1 MYEQSRWRLLDRA
14 PAVTDS
20 VGCVT
25 VGDVDRR
32 VSPAT
37 RLARLGFIDPDRA
50 LALLH
55 APVLAPLDADA
66 LAADLAGTADPD
78 LALGSLVKCAEAADR
93 RGFPLVAELTAAPAA
108 RSRLLAVLGV
118 SAALGEHL
126 ARAPQHWRAVLPGAG
141 GPPDLDLA
149 VTAGAG
155 SERTGRDYRAAL
167 LAAVGADPVGAGLA
181 GGDLAGADP
190 VAAAGP
196 QVLDELR
203 MAYRRELLTISAAD
217 LAGDWGI
224 GQVGVELAELAAGTL
239 EAALAIARA
248 ADPAGW
254 PTIRPATRPTIHP
267 GTQPATRPA
276 TPPSDQPAGSLAIVA
291 MGKTG
296 GRELNYVS
304 DVDVVFVADTD
315 SDGAVET
322 AALGQATRLATA
334 VIHACSAAT
343 PTGTI
348 WPVDASLR
356 PEGKA
361 GPLVR
366 TLPSY
371 VAYYRRW
378 AKTWEFQALL
388 KARPVAG
395 DQALGQ
401 RYVDAVAPLLWSAA
415 DRDGFVE
422 DVQSMRRRVERHVP
436 PEQAGRQL
444 KLGPGGLR
452 DIEFAV
458 QLLQLVPG
466 RSDESLRVGGTIE
479 ALRALAAGGYV
490 GRVDAAQ
497 LEETYGFLRTLE
509 HRLQLYRLRRTHLLP
524 EATDELRRL
533 GRALG
538 LRANPVTQ
546 LDEAWRAHAREARR
560 LHEKLFYRP
569 LLAAVA
575 RIPGEATRLT
585 ETAARQRLEALGYA
599 DPAGAMRHLEAL
611 TVGMTRRAAI
621 QRTLLPVMLGW
632 FADSADPDAG
642 LLAFR
647 QVSEALGTTPWYL
660 RLLRDEGA
668 TAQRMARVLASSR
681 YASDLLL
688 RAPEAVAIL
697 SEDTELRPRSRAVL
711 DPEIQAAVGRAE
723 SAEAAVVATRAIR
736 RRELFRI
743 AVADLLGLIDVEEV
757 GVALAGVTGAVLD
770 GALTAATRAIAAQ
783 LDIEELPTRLA
794 VVAMGRLGGREPGY
808 GSDADVLFVHDP
820 RSGAD
825 ERAASD
831 AALAVAGEL
840 RRLLMAPAPD
850 PALQVDADLRPE
862 GRQGPLVRTL
872 SAYAAYYQRWAHTWE
887 AQALLRAEP
896 VAGDADLGRRFVELA
911 DPVRWPVDGLPE
923 SAVREIRRIKARV
936 EAERLPRGAD
946 PALHTKLG
954 RGGLADIEW
963 TIQLLQLRHGATV
976 PGLRTTRTLA
986 ALEAA
991 RDAGLLGS
999 SDAKILAEAW
1009 RLVSRV
1015 RNGITLVRGLPSDTL
1030 PSDLRG
1036 LSGIARYLQYAPG
1049 DVGALLEDYRRIT
1062 RRARATVERVFYA

>member
-1 MYEQSRWRLLDRA
+1 
-14 PAVTDS
+14 
-20 VGCVT
+20 
-25 VGDVDRR
+25 VGDTVRR
-32 VSPAT
+32 LSPAT
-37 RLARLGFIDPDRA
+37 QLARLGFIDPRRA
-50 LALLH
+50 TDLLH
-55 APVLAPLDADA
+55 ARTLGPLDPDE
-66 LAADLAGTADPD
+66 LAAQLAGTADPD
-78 LALGSLVKCAEAADR
+78 LALAALVHAAEAADLA
-93 RGFPLVAELTAAPAA
+93 GFPLVAQLAAATPETRA
-108 RSRLLAVLGV
+108 RLLAVLGS
-118 SAALGEHL
+118 SAALGEYV
-126 ARAPQHWRAVLPGAG
+126 ARAPHQWRAVQPA
-141 GPPDLDLA
+141 DEADA
-149 VTAGAG
+149 
-155 SERTGRDYRAAL
+155 GRDYRSAL
-167 LAAVGADPVGAGLA
+167 LEAVGADPVG
-181 GGDLAGADP
+181 DQP
-190 VAAAGP
+190 VAAAESRM
-196 QVLDELR
+196 LDELR
-203 MAYRRELLTISAAD
+203 LAYRRELLTIAGAD
-217 LAGDWGI
+217 LAGDWSI
-224 GQVGVELAELAAGTL
+224 ERVGAELADLATGTL

-248 ADPAGW
+248 GNPAG
-254 PTIRPATRPTIHP
+254 PPGRP
-267 GTQPATRPA
+267 G
-276 TPPSDQPAGSLAIVA
+276 PAGPPDAASGRLAIVA

-304 DVDVVFVADTD
+304 DVDVVFVAEPAP
-315 SDGAVET
+315 DGAAES
-322 AALGQATRLATA
+322 AALGGATRLATA
-334 VIHACSAAT
+334 VIRACSTHT
-343 PTGTI
+343 PAGTI

-371 VAYYRRW
+371 LAYYQRW

-388 KARPVAG
+388 KASPAAG
-395 DQALGQ
+395 DRELGRQ
-401 RYVDAVAPLLWSAA
+401 YVDAVAPLLWSAA

-436 PEQAGRQL
+436 PDQSGRQL

-458 QLLQLVPG
+458 QLLQLVHG
-466 RSDESLRVGGTIE
+466 RSDETLRVSGTIE

-497 LEETYGFLRTLE
+497 LEESYGFLRTLE

-524 EATDELRRL
+524 EDPDELRRL
-533 GRALG
+533 GRTIG
-538 LRANPVTQ
+538 LRADPVNQ
-546 LDEAWRAHAREARR
+546 LDQAWRTHARETRR

-611 TVGMTRRAAI
+611 TVGVTRRAAI

-647 QVSEALGTTPWYL
+647 QVSEALGATPWYL
-660 RLLRDEGA
+660 RLLRDEGV

-681 YASDLLL
+681 YAADLLL
-688 RAPEAVAIL
+688 RAPEAVAML
-697 SEDTELRPRSRAVL
+697 SDDTEFRPRPRSVL
-711 DPEIQAAVGRAE
+711 DPEIQAAVGRAA
-723 SAEAAVVATRAIR
+723 SADIAVVATRAIR

-743 AVADLLGLIDVEEV
+743 AVADLLGLIQVDEV
-757 GVALAGVTGAVLD
+757 GAALADVTGAVLD
-770 GALTAATRAIAAQ
+770 GALAAASRAVAAE
-783 LDIEELPTRLA
+783 LGESELPTRLA
-794 VVAMGRLGGREPGY
+794 VVAMGRLGGREQGY
-808 GSDADVLFVHDP
+808 GSDADVLFVHEP
-820 RSGAD
+820 RPGAE

-831 AALAVAGEL
+831 AAHAVAGEL
-840 RRLLMAPAPD
+840 RRLLMASAPD
-850 PALQVDADLRPE
+850 PALRVDADLRPE

-872 SAYAAYYQRWAHTWE
+872 SAYTAYYDRWAQVWE

-896 VAGDADLGRRFVELA
+896 IAGDTELGRRFVELA
-911 DPVRWPVDGLPE
+911 DPIRWPADGLTE
-923 SAVREIRRIKARV
+923 AEAREIRRIKARV
-936 EAERLPRGAD
+936 EAERLPRGTD

-963 TIQLLQLRHGATV
+963 TVQLLQLRHAAQV

-986 ALEAA
+986 ALDAA
-991 RDAGLLGS
+991 RDAGLLEPE
-999 SDAKILAEAW
+999 DADVLGQAW

-1036 LSGIARYLQYAPG
+1036 LSGIARYLQYSPG

-1062 RRARATVERVFYA
+1062 RRARGIVERVFYA

>member
-1 MYEQSRWRLLDRA
+1 VYEQSRWRLLDRA

-25 VGDVDRR
+25 VGDLVRR

-37 RLARLGFIDPDRA
+37 RLAQLGFIDPDRA
-50 LALLH
+50 VALLH
-55 APVLAPLDADA
+55 APVLAPLDTDA
-66 LAADLAGTADPD
+66 LAADLAETADPD
-78 LALGSLVKCAEAADR
+78 LALGSLVECAEAADR
-93 RGFPLVAELTAAPAA
+93 HGFPLIAELTAAPAA
-108 RSRLLAVLGV
+108 ARARLLAVLGV

-126 ARAPQHWRAVLPGAG
+126 ARAPHHWRAVLPGG
-141 GPPDLDLA
+141 GAPSDLDLA
-149 VTAGAG
+149 VAAGAG
-155 SERTGRDYRAAL
+155 PERVGRDYRTAL
-167 LAAVGADPVGAGLA
+167 LTAVGADPTGTEPTGTE
-181 GGDLAGADP
+181 P
-190 VAAAGP
+190 VAASGP

-203 MAYRRELLTISAAD
+203 MAYRRELLTIVGAD

-224 GQVGVELAELAAGTL
+224 EQVGAELAELAAGTL

-248 ADPAGW
+248 AEPAGQ
-254 PTIRPATRPTIHP
+254 PVGSPAV
-267 GTQPATRPA
+267 
-276 TPPSDQPAGSLAIVA
+276 VA

-304 DVDVVFVADTD
+304 DVDVVFVADVD
-315 SDGAVET
+315 PDGGGES
-322 AALGQATRLATA
+322 AALGRATRLATA

-356 PEGKA
+356 PEGKS

-366 TLPSY
+366 SLPSY
-371 VAYYRRW
+371 VAYYQRW

-395 DQALGQ
+395 DRELGR

-415 DRDGFVE
+415 DRNGFVE

-458 QLLQLVPG
+458 QLLQLVHG

-497 LEETYGFLRTLE
+497 LEETYGFLRMLE

-538 LRANPVTQ
+538 MRADPVTQ
-546 LDEAWRAHAREARR
+546 LDRAWRAHAREARR

-575 RIPGEATRLT
+575 RIPSEATRLT
-585 ETAARQRLEALGYA
+585 ESAARQRLEALGYA

-611 TVGMTRRAAI
+611 TLGMTRRAAI

-668 TAQRMARVLASSR
+668 TAQRMAQVLASSR

-697 SEDTELRPRSRAVL
+697 SDDAEIRPRSRAEL
-711 DPEIQAAVGRAE
+711 DPEIRAAVGRAD

-757 GVALAGVTGAVLD
+757 GVALAEVTGAVLD
-770 GALTAATRAIAAQ
+770 GALSASTRAVAAE
-783 LDIEELPTRLA
+783 LGVGELPTRLA
-794 VVAMGRLGGREPGY
+794 VVAMGRLGGREQGY

-820 RSGAD
+820 RPGAH

-831 AALAVAGEL
+831 AAHAVAGEL

-872 SAYAAYYQRWAHTWE
+872 PAYAAYYQRWAHTWE

-911 DPVRWPVDGLPE
+911 DPIRWPADGLPE

-963 TIQLLQLRHGATV
+963 TVQLLQLRHAATV

-986 ALEAA
+986 ALDAA
-991 RDAGLLGS
+991 RHAGLLVPN
-999 SDAKILAEAW
+999 DAKILAEAW

>member
-1 MYEQSRWRLLDRA
+1 M
-14 PAVTDS
+14 
-20 VGCVT
+20 T
-25 VGDVDRR
+25 VGDVVRR
-32 VSPAT
+32 LSPRT
-37 RLARLGFIDPDRA
+37 RLTRLGFIDPDRA
-50 LALLH
+50 IGLLH
-55 APVLAPLDADA
+55 APVLAPLDPDA
-66 LAADLAGTADPD
+66 LAADLADTADPD
-78 LALGSLVKCAEAADR
+78 LALGSLVMCAEAAER
-93 RGFPLVAELTAAPAA
+93 LGYPLVAELSAGPAA
-108 RSRLLAVLGV
+108 ARARLLAVLGV

-126 ARAPQHWRAVLPGAG
+126 ARAPQHWRAVLPGG
-141 GPPDLDLA
+141 GTPPDLDLPGP
-149 VTAGAG
+149 AGAG
-155 SERTGRDYRAAL
+155 GAQRAGRDYRAAL
-167 LAAVGADPVGAGLA
+167 LTAVGADPTWTE
-181 GGDLAGADP
+181 P
-190 VAAAGP
+190 AAAP
-196 QVLDELR
+196 SRQLLDDLR
-203 MAYRRELLTISAAD
+203 MAYRRELLTIAGAD
-217 LAGDWGI
+217 LAGEWGM
-224 GQVGVELAELAAGTL
+224 QRVGAELAELAAGTL
-239 EAALAIARA
+239 EAALAVARGA
-248 ADPAGW
+248 EPAEPAEPAG
-254 PTIRPATRPTIHP
+254 PTDPVDPGEPGGRDDPVEPAGR
-267 GTQPATRPA
+267 A
-276 TPPSDQPAGSLAIVA
+276 AGSLAIVA

-304 DVDVVFVADTD
+304 DVDVVFVADAD
-315 SDGAVET
+315 RDGAVEP
-322 AALGQATRLATA
+322 AALGRATRLATA
-334 VIHACSAAT
+334 VIHACSVAT

-371 VAYYRRW
+371 LAYYQRW

-395 DQALGQ
+395 DRALGQ
-401 RYVDAVAPLLWSAA
+401 RYLEAMDPLLWSAA

-444 KLGPGGLR
+444 KLGAGGLR

-458 QLLQLVPG
+458 QLLQLVHG

-497 LEETYGFLRTLE
+497 LEETYVFLRTLE

-538 LRANPVTQ
+538 LRSDPVTQ
-546 LDEAWRAHAREARR
+546 LEQAWRAHAREARR

-569 LLAAVA
+569 LLVAVA
-575 RIPGEATRLT
+575 QIPGEATRLT

-611 TVGMTRRAAI
+611 TVGMSRRAAI
-621 QRTLLPVMLGW
+621 QRTLLPVLLGW

-660 RLLRDEGA
+660 RLLRDEGV

-688 RAPEAVAIL
+688 RAPEAVAML
-697 SEDTELRPRSRAVL
+697 SDDTELQPRSRAAL

-723 SAEAAVVATRAIR
+723 NADAAVVATRAIR

-757 GVALAGVTGAVLD
+757 GVALAEMTGAVLA
-770 GALTAATRAIAAQ
+770 GALSAATRAVAGE
-783 LDIEELPTRLA
+783 LGVEELPTRLA
-794 VVAMGRLGGREPGY
+794 VVAMGRLGGREQGY

-820 RSGAD
+820 RPGAD
-825 ERAASD
+825 ERMASD
-831 AALAVAGEL
+831 AAHAVAGEL

-872 SAYAAYYQRWAHTWE
+872 SAYRAYYQRWAHTWE

-896 VAGDADLGRRFVELA
+896 VAGDSDLGRRFIELA
-911 DPVRWPVDGLPE
+911 DPIRWPADGLPE
-923 SAVREIRRIKARV
+923 PAVREIRRIKARV

-946 PALHTKLG
+946 PAMHTKLG

-963 TIQLLQLRHGATV
+963 TVQLLQLRYAAVV

-986 ALEAA
+986 ALDAA
-991 RDAGLLGS
+991 RDAGLLAP
-999 SDAKILAEAW
+999 SDVEVLAEAW

-1015 RNGITLVRGLPSDTL
+1015 RNGITLVRGMPSDTL
-1030 PSDLRG
+1030 PSNVRG
-1036 LSGIARYLQYAPG
+1036 LAGVARYLHYPPG
-1049 DVGALLEDYRRIT
+1049 DVGALLDDYRRIT

>member
-1 MYEQSRWRLLDRA
+1 M
-14 PAVTDS
+14 
-20 VGCVT
+20 
-25 VGDVDRR
+25 GDVVRR
-32 VSPAT
+32 ISPAT
-37 RLARLGFIDPDRA
+37 RLTRLGFIDPDRA
-50 LALLH
+50 VGLLH
-55 APVLAPLDADA
+55 APVLAPLDPDA
-66 LAADLAGTADPD
+66 LAADLADTADPD
-78 LALGSLVKCAEAADR
+78 LALSSLVKCAEAAER
-93 RGFPLVAELTAAPAA
+93 HGFPLIAELSTAPPAA
-108 RSRLLAVLGV
+108 RVRLLAVLGV
-118 SAALGEHL
+118 SVALGEHL
-126 ARAPQHWRAVLPGAG
+126 ARAPQHWRAELPGVG
-141 GPPDLDLA
+141 TPPDLELA
-149 VTAGAG
+149 VAAGAG
-155 SERTGRDYRAAL
+155 VAPTGRDFRAAL
-167 LAAVGADPVGAGLA
+167 LSAVGADPAGS
-181 GGDLAGADP
+181 DP
-190 VAAAGP
+190 MAAAGP

-203 MAYRRELLTISAAD
+203 MAYRRELLTIAGAD

-224 GQVGVELAELAAGTL
+224 EQVGAGLAELAAGTL

-248 ADPAGW
+248 TDPADPG
-254 PTIRPATRPTIHP
+254 
-267 GTQPATRPA
+267 G
-276 TPPSDQPAGSLAIVA
+276 QPAGSLAIVA

-304 DVDVVFVADTD
+304 DVDVVFVADTGP
-315 SDGAVET
+315 DGVGEP
-322 AALGQATRLATA
+322 AALGRATRLATA

-371 VAYYRRW
+371 LAYYQRW

-395 DQALGQ
+395 DPELGQ

-458 QLLQLVPG
+458 QLLQLVHG

-538 LRANPVTQ
+538 LRADPVTQ
-546 LDEAWRAHAREARR
+546 LDQAWRAHAREARR

-575 RIPGEATRLT
+575 RIPSEATRLT

-647 QVSEALGTTPWYL
+647 QVSDALGTTPWYL

-697 SEDTELRPRSRAVL
+697 SDDAELRPRSRAVL
-711 DPEIQAAVGRAE
+711 DPEIRAAVGRAD
-723 SAEAAVVATRAIR
+723 SADAAVVATRAIR

-757 GVALAGVTGAVLD
+757 GLALAEVTAGVLD
-770 GALTAATRAIAAQ
+770 GALSAATRAVAGE
-783 LDIEELPTRLA
+783 LGVEELPTRLA

-808 GSDADVLFVHDP
+808 GSDADVLFVHEP

-831 AALAVAGEL
+831 AAHAVAGEL

-872 SAYAAYYQRWAHTWE
+872 SAYVAYYQRWAHTWE

-896 VAGDADLGRRFVELA
+896 VAGDPELGRRFVELA
-911 DPVRWPVDGLPE
+911 DPIRWPADGLPE

-963 TIQLLQLRHGATV
+963 TVQLLQLRHAAAV
-976 PGLRTTRTLA
+976 QGLRTTRTLA
-986 ALEAA
+986 ALDAA
-991 RDAGLLGS
+991 RDAGLLGPD
-999 SDAKILAEAW
+999 DAEILAEAW

>member
-1 MYEQSRWRLLDRA
+1 
-14 PAVTDS
+14 
-20 VGCVT
+20 
-25 VGDVDRR
+25 
-32 VSPAT
+32 T

-50 LALLH
+50 VGLLH
-55 APVLAPLDADA
+55 SPVLAPLDVDA
-66 LAADLAGTADPD
+66 LAADLTDTADPD

-93 RGFPLVAELTAAPAA
+93 LGYPLITELTTASAGS
-108 RSRLLAVLGV
+108 RTRLLAVLGV

-126 ARAPQHWRAVLPGAG
+126 VRAPQHWRAVLP
-141 GPPDLDLA
+141 D
-149 VTAGAG
+149 AGALLDRDAAHPATVG
-155 SERTGRDYRAAL
+155 SERVGRDYRTAL
-167 LAAVGADPVGAGLA
+167 LTAVGADPAGTEPMAVPGRLM
-181 GGDLAGADP
+181 
-190 VAAAGP
+190 
-196 QVLDELR
+196 LDELR
-203 MAYRRELLTISAAD
+203 MAYRRELLTIAGAD

-224 GQVGVELAELAAGTL
+224 EQVGAELAELAAGTL

-248 ADPAGW
+248 ADPARAGD
-254 PTIRPATRPTIHP
+254 PARAADPAL
-267 GTQPATRPA
+267 QPAGRA
-276 TPPSDQPAGSLAIVA
+276 AGSLAIVA

-304 DVDVVFVADTD
+304 DVDVVFVADD
-315 SDGAVET
+315 QNGAVES
-322 AALGQATRLATA
+322 AALGRATRLATA

-348 WPVDASLR
+348 WPVDVSLR

-366 TLPSY
+366 TLSSY
-371 VAYYRRW
+371 VAYFQRW

-388 KARPVAG
+388 KAQPVAG
-395 DQALGQ
+395 DRALGQ

-415 DRDGFVE
+415 DRTGFVE

-458 QLLQLVPG
+458 QLLQLVHG
-466 RSDESLRVGGTIE
+466 RSDESLRVRGTIE

-524 EATDELRRL
+524 EATDDLRRL

-538 LRANPVTQ
+538 LRADPVTQ
-546 LDEAWRAHAREARR
+546 LDQAWRTHAREARR

-575 RIPGEATRLT
+575 RIPSEAARLT

-688 RAPEAVAIL
+688 RAPEAVAML
-697 SEDTELRPRSRAVL
+697 SDDVELRPRSRAAL
-711 DPEIQAAVGRAE
+711 DPEIQAAAGRAD

-743 AVADLLGLIDVEEV
+743 AVADLLGLIDVE
-757 GVALAGVTGAVLD
+757 
-770 GALTAATRAIAAQ
+770 
-783 LDIEELPTRLA
+783 
-794 VVAMGRLGGREPGY
+794 
-808 GSDADVLFVHDP
+808 
-820 RSGAD
+820 
-825 ERAASD
+825 
-831 AALAVAGEL
+831 
-840 RRLLMAPAPD
+840 
-850 PALQVDADLRPE
+850 
-862 GRQGPLVRTL
+862 
-872 SAYAAYYQRWAHTWE
+872 
-887 AQALLRAEP
+887 
-896 VAGDADLGRRFVELA
+896 
-911 DPVRWPVDGLPE
+911 
-923 SAVREIRRIKARV
+923 
-936 EAERLPRGAD
+936 
-946 PALHTKLG
+946 
-954 RGGLADIEW
+954 
-963 TIQLLQLRHGATV
+963 
-976 PGLRTTRTLA
+976 
-986 ALEAA
+986 
-991 RDAGLLGS
+991 
-999 SDAKILAEAW
+999 
-1009 RLVSRV
+1009 
-1015 RNGITLVRGLPSDTL
+1015 
-1030 PSDLRG
+1030 
-1036 LSGIARYLQYAPG
+1036 
-1049 DVGALLEDYRRIT
+1049 
-1062 RRARATVERVFYA
+1062 

>member
-1 MYEQSRWRLLDRA
+1 
-14 PAVTDS
+14 
-20 VGCVT
+20 
-25 VGDVDRR
+25 
-32 VSPAT
+32 
-37 RLARLGFIDPDRA
+37 
-50 LALLH
+50 
-55 APVLAPLDADA
+55 
-66 LAADLAGTADPD
+66 
-78 LALGSLVKCAEAADR
+78 
-93 RGFPLVAELTAAPAA
+93 
-108 RSRLLAVLGV
+108 
-118 SAALGEHL
+118 
-126 ARAPQHWRAVLPGAG
+126 
-141 GPPDLDLA
+141 
-149 VTAGAG
+149 
-155 SERTGRDYRAAL
+155 
-167 LAAVGADPVGAGLA
+167 
-181 GGDLAGADP
+181 
-190 VAAAGP
+190 
-196 QVLDELR
+196 
-203 MAYRRELLTISAAD
+203 
-217 LAGDWGI
+217 
-224 GQVGVELAELAAGTL
+224 
-239 EAALAIARA
+239 
-248 ADPAGW
+248 
-254 PTIRPATRPTIHP
+254 
-267 GTQPATRPA
+267 
-276 TPPSDQPAGSLAIVA
+276 
-291 MGKTG
+291 
-296 GRELNYVS
+296 
-304 DVDVVFVADTD
+304 
-315 SDGAVET
+315 
-322 AALGQATRLATA
+322 
-334 VIHACSAAT
+334 
-343 PTGTI
+343 
-348 WPVDASLR
+348 
-356 PEGKA
+356 
-361 GPLVR
+361 
-366 TLPSY
+366 
-371 VAYYRRW
+371 
-378 AKTWEFQALL
+378 
-388 KARPVAG
+388 
-395 DQALGQ
+395 
-401 RYVDAVAPLLWSAA
+401 
-415 DRDGFVE
+415 
-422 DVQSMRRRVERHVP
+422 MRRRVERHVP

-458 QLLQLVPG
+458 QLLQLVHG

-479 ALRALAAGGYV
+479 ALRALAGGGYV

-538 LRANPVTQ
+538 LRADPVTQ
-546 LDEAWRAHAREARR
+546 LDQAWRAHAREARR

-575 RIPGEATRLT
+575 RIPSEASRLT

-697 SEDTELRPRSRAVL
+697 SDDAELQPRSRAVL
-711 DPEIQAAVGRAE
+711 DPEIRAAVGRAE

-757 GVALAGVTGAVLD
+757 GVALAEVTGAVLD
-770 GALTAATRAIAAQ
+770 GALSAAARAVAGEFGAGE
-783 LDIEELPTRLA
+783 LEAEELPTRLA
-794 VVAMGRLGGREPGY
+794 VVAMGRLGGREQGY

-820 RSGAD
+820 RPGAD

-831 AALAVAGEL
+831 AAHAVAGEL

-850 PALQVDADLRPE
+850 PALRVDADLRPE

-911 DPVRWPVDGLPE
+911 DPIRWPADGLPE

-963 TIQLLQLRHGATV
+963 TVQLLQLRHAATV
-976 PGLRTTRTLA
+976 PDLRTTRTLA
-986 ALEAA
+986 ALDAA
-991 RDAGLLGS
+991 RDAGLLDP

-1049 DVGALLEDYRRIT
+1049 EVGALLENYRRIT

>member
-1 MYEQSRWRLLDRA
+1 MGDTVRRLS
-14 PAVTDS
+14 PVTQ
-20 VGCVT
+20 
-25 VGDVDRR
+25 
-32 VSPAT
+32 
-37 RLARLGFIDPDRA
+37 LARLGFIDPRHA
-50 LALLH
+50 LELLH
-55 APVLAPLDADA
+55 SPS
-66 LAADLAGTADPD
+66 LAGLDSTELAEQLAHTADPD
-78 LALGSLVKCAEAADR
+78 LALTALIQIAEAAAR
-93 RGFPLVAELTAAPAA
+93 SGYPLVSELAAATGPDRA
-108 RSRLLAVLGV
+108 RLLAVLGV
-118 SAALGEHL
+118 SAALGDHL
-126 ARAPQHWRAVLPGAG
+126 SRAPQHWRAVLPPAD
-141 GPPDLDLA
+141 PDQVD
-149 VTAGAG
+149 
-155 SERTGRDYRAAL
+155 RHDYRATL
-167 LAAVGADPVGAGLA
+167 LAAVGADPAGT
-181 GGDLAGADP
+181 DDP
-190 VAAAGP
+190 VAGAGP
-196 QVLDELR
+196 EALDELR
-203 MAYRRELLTISAAD
+203 TAYRRELLGIAGAD
-217 LAGDWGI
+217 LAGELGI
-224 GQVGVELAELAAGTL
+224 EGVGRELAVLAGGTL

-248 ADPAGW
+248 AGSA
-254 PTIRPATRPTIHP
+254 
-267 GTQPATRPA
+267 
-276 TPPSDQPAGSLAIVA
+276 DQPSGRLAIVA

-304 DVDVVFVADTD
+304 DVDVVFVAEPEDNATPE
-315 SDGAVET
+315 A
-322 AALGQATRLATA
+322 AALGGTTKLATA
-334 VIHACSAAT
+334 VIRACGAHT
-343 PTGTI
+343 PSGTI

-371 VAYYRRW
+371 LAYYQRW

-388 KARPVAG
+388 KAHPAAG
-395 DQALGQ
+395 DLELGQ
-401 RYVDAVAPLLWSAA
+401 RYVDSVAPLLWSAA

-436 PEQAGRQL
+436 ADQSGRQL

-458 QLLQLVPG
+458 QLLQLVHG
-466 RSDESLRVGGTIE
+466 RSDESLRAAGTIE

-497 LEETYGFLRTLE
+497 LEESYGFLRTLE

-524 EATDELRRL
+524 EAVDELRRL
-533 GRALG
+533 GRAMG
-538 LRANPVTQ
+538 FRADPVAQ
-546 LDEAWRAHAREARR
+546 LDEVWRAHAREARR

-575 RIPGEATRLT
+575 RLPGEATRLT
-585 ETAARQRLEALGYA
+585 ETAAQQRLEALGYT
-599 DPAGAMRHLEAL
+599 DSVGAMRHLQAL
-611 TVGMTRRAAI
+611 TVGVTRRAAI

-632 FADSADPDAG
+632 FADAADPDAG

-681 YASDLLL
+681 FAADLLL
-688 RAPEAVAIL
+688 RAPEAVAML
-697 SEDTELRPRSRAVL
+697 SDDAELQPRSRAAL
-711 DPEIQAAVGRAE
+711 DAEIQAAVGRST

-743 AVADLLGLIDVEEV
+743 AVADLLGMLPVDQV
-757 GVALAGVTGAVLD
+757 GTALADVTEAVLD
-770 GALTAATRAIAAQ
+770 GALTAATRAVAAD
-783 LDIEELPTRLA
+783 LGTEELPTRLA
-794 VVAMGRLGGREPGY
+794 VVAMGRLGGREQGY

-831 AALAVAGEL
+831 AAHAVAGEL

-850 PALQVDADLRPE
+850 PALRVDADLRPE

-872 SAYAAYYQRWAHTWE
+872 SAYAAYYERWSQPWE
-887 AQALLRAEP
+887 AQALLRAQP
-896 VAGDADLGRRFVELA
+896 VAGDAELGRRFVALI
-911 DPVRWPVDGLPE
+911 DPIRWPGDGLDE
-923 SAVREIRRIKARV
+923 AEIREIRRIKARV

-963 TIQLLQLRHGATV
+963 TVQLLQLRHAARV
-976 PGLRTTRTLA
+976 PALQTTRTLA
-986 ALEAA
+986 ALAAA
-991 RDAGLLGS
+991 RDADLL
-999 SDAKILAEAW
+999 DPDDTEVLDQAW

-1015 RNGITLVRGLPSDTL
+1015 RNGVMLVRGLPSDTL
-1030 PSDLRG
+1030 PSELRG
-1036 LSGIARYLQYAPG
+1036 LSGVARYLQYAPG

-1062 RRARATVERVFYA
+1062 RRARGIVERVFYT